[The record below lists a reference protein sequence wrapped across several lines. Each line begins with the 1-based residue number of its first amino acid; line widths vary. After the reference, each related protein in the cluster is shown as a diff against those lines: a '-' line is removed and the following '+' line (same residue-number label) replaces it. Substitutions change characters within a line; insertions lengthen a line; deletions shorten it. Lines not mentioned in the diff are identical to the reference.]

1 MLESLNY
8 SFRKPKNIIWVIYR
22 IKQLRNY
29 KKTMGSSEDPSLVNY
44 VDELGLV
51 YWGLSSISVYSDTFD
66 ILYQVL
72 NGL

>member
-1 MLESLNY
+1 
-8 SFRKPKNIIWVIYR
+8 
-22 IKQLRNY
+22 
-29 KKTMGSSEDPSLVNY
+29 LVNY